1 MSLEIQYISK
11 NNQIETSDGRDTVP
25 YDTTFTWYDYNSF
38 NDKEQLLEDF
48 YFKED
53 RLEDE
58 TTKRYR
64 PQYYKFD
71 DYQLLICHVIDRD
84 TLEAHAINISIMK
97 DVIVTYHDGVLDDF
111 INIAEIIKH
120 KHEDLEVDIAL
131 HILHA
136 TVDQY
141 FDIVHEIEDDVML
154 FEEKHG
160 NEKKGEDITAKMFD
174 LRKRIFRVKRVIVPM
189 EELVEKFKEQEDI
202 FNSSQSEPILSKI
215 NSKIDRQQLIIQ
227 FSEEMIDEMK
237 DNYISYNT
245 FRMNKIINVL
255 TIISAVFLPL
265 TLITGIYG
273 MNFEN
278 MPELSWPPAYFVTLG
293 AMIIISV
300 CMLGYFKYK
309 DWM

>member
-48 YFKED
+48 NFKED

-84 TLEAHAINISIMK
+84 TLEAHAINISILK

-111 INIAEIIKH
+111 IDIAEIIKH

-293 AMIIISV
+293 IMIIISV

>member
-48 YFKED
+48 NFKED

-111 INIAEIIKH
+111 IDIAEIIKH

-215 NSKIDRQQLIIQ
+215 DSKIDRQQLIIQ

-293 AMIIISV
+293 AMIIISIA
-300 CMLGYFKYK
+300 MLGYFKYK

>member
-11 NNQIETSDGRDTVP
+11 NNQIETADGRDTVP

-38 NDKEQLLEDF
+38 NDKEQLLADF
-48 YFKED
+48 NFNED

-64 PQYYKFD
+64 PQYYNFD

-84 TLEAHAINISIMK
+84 TLEAHAINICVMK
-97 DVIVTYHDGVLDDF
+97 DVIITYHDGVLDDF
-111 INIAEIIKH
+111 IDIAEIIKH
-120 KHEDLEVDIAL
+120 KHEDLEIDIAL

-293 AMIIISV
+293 IMIIISV